1 MNAPVPLPDQ
11 LMMIRRASVSL
22 EPNSFN
28 AESRT
33 VTAVI
38 STGAPVSRCDYQG
51 QFDEALTISADA
63 IDMSRAVGAPVLDN
77 HNRSSA
83 QSVIGTVEKV
93 WTEGKRLLAVLKF
106 SGRSA
111 VADVLTDIAD
121 GVLRNVSI
129 GYTVEKFEEA
139 KGKGGLRTKT
149 ATRWTLREVS
159 IVPIGADPG
168 ASIRSEPEMTTAPAP
183 AAPAANETVVPP
195 ADDVQV
201 QTRAEM
207 NTEIRSI
214 ARVSGC
220 NQTWID
226 GQMDAGATPEAARL
240 AAFEAMRARSNDA
253 SAIRNTSA
261 SVGTDFND
269 AEFRARTIG
278 EALWARTQPAHQ
290 LSEPA
295 RQYANMSMVDIARD
309 CLRVRSLSV
318 VGLSQAA
325 IVTRALETTSDFPN
339 ILGDAT
345 GRSLRNA
352 YQAAPS
358 GLKRVSRQVNA
369 RDFKARYRIMFGEA
383 PRLEKVNEHGEFKH
397 GAIAEGA
404 ETYKLVTF
412 GKIFG
417 LTRQAIVNDDL
428 NAFEAV
434 PRKLGQAAASTEAQ
448 TLADLLQANNGN
460 GPTMSDNNPLFHTS
474 HKNKEA
480 TTLKNFNDA
489 TPTADA
495 LLGTGRLA
503 LRKQVGL
510 SGSEFL
516 TITPKFL
523 IVPSEQET
531 AAEKGLAIVA
541 PTKTADFN
549 PFSGKLELVVDP
561 RLTSATRW
569 YYIAADPDQVDGLE
583 YAYLEGAP
591 GPQITTRA
599 GFDVDGVEIK
609 VALDFGAGFVDWRSW
624 YVNPGA

>member
-1 MNAPVPLPDQ
+1 
-11 LMMIRRASVSL
+11 MMMRRAPVSL
-22 EPNSFN
+22 EPSTFD
-28 AESRT
+28 AETRS

-38 STGAPVSRCDYQG
+38 STGAPVARYDYQG
-51 QFDEALTISADA
+51 EFDEALTISADA
-63 IDMSRAVGAPVLDN
+63 VDTSRAVGAPVLDN
-77 HNRSSA
+77 HARSSA
-83 QSVIGTVEKV
+83 QSVIGVVEKV
-93 WTEGKRLLAVLKF
+93 WIEGKRLLAVLKF
-106 SGRSA
+106 SGRSD
-111 VADVLTDIAD
+111 VADVLIDIAD
-121 GVLRNVSI
+121 GVLRNVSV

-139 KGKGGLRTKT
+139 KSKGGRRTKT

-159 IVPIGADPG
+159 IVPLGADPG
-168 ASIRSEPEMTTAPAP
+168 ASIRSEPEMTTAPAAATPP
-183 AAPAANETVVPP
+183 ANDTVVPP
-195 ADDVQV
+195 ANDTTQV
-201 QTRAEM
+201 QTRAEI

-214 ARVSGC
+214 ARLAGC
-220 NQTWID
+220 NQAWID
-226 GQMDAGATPEAARL
+226 AQIDTGATAEAARL
-240 AAFEAMRARSNDA
+240 AAFEAMRSRSNDA
-253 SAIRNTSA
+253 STISNTSA
-261 SVGTDFND
+261 SVGTDFTD
-269 AEFRARTIG
+269 PEFRARTIG

-309 CLRVRSLSV
+309 CLRVR
-318 VGLSQAA
+318 GLAITGMSQAA

-358 GLKRVSRQVNA
+358 GLKRAARQVTA

-383 PRLEKVNEHGEFKH
+383 PRLEKVNEHGEYKH
-397 GAIAEGA
+397 GAINEGA
-404 ETYKLVTF
+404 ETYKVATY

-417 LTRQAIVNDDL
+417 ITRQAIVNDDL
-428 NAFEAV
+428 NAFESV

-448 TLADLLQANNGN
+448 LLADLLLSNNGN
-460 GPTMSDNNPLFHTS
+460 GPTMSDGNALFSTQ
-474 HKNKEA
+474 HKNKA
-480 TTLKNFNDA
+480 SGGDLANFNGA
-489 TPTADA
+489 AAADA
-495 LLGTGRLA
+495 LLGTARLA

-510 SGSEFL
+510 TGVEYL
-516 TITPKFL
+516 TITPKYL

-569 YYIAADPDQVDGLE
+569 YMAADPAEVDGLE

-591 GPQITTRA
+591 GPQTTTRA

-609 VALDFGAGFVDWRSW
+609 VSLDFGAGFVDWRSW
-624 YVNPGA
+624 FKNDGA